1 MKDYIVNTNNT
12 EWKQLYENGINTN
25 GLYFKVLRFDETT
38 NRPPSFLLKF
48 DAGAKYPY
56 HNHPGGEEVFVL
68 EGSVFFND
76 TELFAGDYLYTPKNF
91 KHSVHSENG
100 CVLLFNVPEEVEIIY
115 NRESAP
121 INY

>member
-1 MKDYIVNTNNT
+1 MLSTNMKDYTVNTNNT
-12 EWKQLYENGINTN
+12 QWKQLYENGIDTT

-38 NRPPSFLLKF
+38 KRPPSFLLKF

-91 KHSVHSENG
+91 KHSVHSKNG
-100 CVLLFNVPEEVEIIY
+100 CVLFFIVPEEVEII
-115 NRESAP
+115 
-121 INY
+121 